1 MTDIEPGWKNY
12 EDFAHGIGTNRLPAL
27 DLGGTRLHVET
38 DDGPV
43 LDLDFADARV
53 VSWRA
58 SGPSA
63 WDGASGTD
71 PYDAVAV
78 GDHAVFVDL
87 PLESRARQA
96 LTIIFSTATH
106 RALVVAATIAPE
118 AVPGTP
124 QVGQEFWPGSVGADG
139 PAAGSLAPA
148 PTRDLIG
155 RRFLQ
160 RYSPSHLYE
169 HVYLSSERYA
179 WQCLEGVQRGHGDV
193 DLSSTYKFDDDLYVF
208 CFREFRIPVASL
220 FLYDMKGLTSTGR
233 FLGLTGEGRAE
244 HTRSGANIVLLGDV
258 AYPDVEPV

>member
-1 MTDIEPGWKNY
+1 MTDNEPGWKNY

-27 DLGGTRLHVET
+27 DLTGTSLRVAA
-38 DDGPV
+38 DAADGPSLV
-43 LDLDFADARV
+43 LDFLDGSTVRW
-53 VSWRA
+53 SR
-58 SGPSA
+58 
-63 WDGASGTD
+63 DGAAAATD

-78 GDHAVFVDL
+78 GEHAVFVDL
-87 PLESRARQA
+87 PLTSREREA
-96 LTIIFSTATH
+96 LTVIHSTRTG
-106 RALVVAATIAPE
+106 RALVVEHAIAPE
-118 AVPGTP
+118 AVEGVP
-124 QVGQEFWPGSVGADG
+124 QVGQAFWPATTGAANGDG
-139 PAAGSLAPA
+139 ASAAPA

-220 FLYDMKGLTSTGR
+220 FLYDMKELTSTGR
-233 FLGLTGEGRAE
+233 FLGLTGAGVSE
-244 HTRSGANIVLLGDV
+244 HTRSGANIIPLASV

>member
-27 DLGGTRLHVET
+27 DLTGTSLHVT
-38 DDGPV
+38 ADDATGPSLV
-43 LDLDFADARV
+43 LDFLDATTVRW
-53 VSWRA
+53 SR
-58 SGPSA
+58 
-63 WDGASGTD
+63 DGAAAATD

-78 GDHAVFVDL
+78 GEHAVFVDL
-87 PLESRARQA
+87 PLTSREREA
-96 LTIIFSTATH
+96 LTIIHSTRTR
-106 RALVVAATIAPE
+106 RALVVEHAIAAE
-118 AVPGTP
+118 AVAGVP
-124 QVGQEFWPGSVGADG
+124 QVGQQFWPASTGDGAEPDA
-139 PAAGSLAPA
+139 PVPA
-148 PTRDLIG
+148 PTRELIG

-220 FLYDMKGLTSTGR
+220 FLYDMKALTSTGR
-233 FLGLTGEGRAE
+233 FLGLTGAGAAE
-244 HTRSGANIVLLGDV
+244 HTRSGADIITLASVT
-258 AYPDVEPV
+258 YPDVQPV